1 MEEGGEAKN
10 VRLACPLYTHSPRS
24 GKLFRLAGLN
34 ALNRSVARSCRPNQK
49 QDSPRSAGQVS
60 TNAQARRTQ
69 QQPWKTAAYSCYSS
83 SASPPTPPSRERN
96 NAQFAS
102 ALALLDLTAAD
113 YLVRAVHLPRF
124 GPLRLQVPRRKT
136 RSMGRRE
143 GEGCGSSWIL
153 LMRTHVQTTIQ
164 KLRAHYSRE
173 PALKTLQT
181 WYTTSVMGGPPGQ
194 RPPDLRLENYP

>member
-1 MEEGGEAKN
+1 MTKDTGSPASYDERGRSDGRGRRGKKCAPGVPPLHPLSSQRKALPLSWPSC
-10 VRLACPLYTHSPRS
+10 VKSPRCPLVQAGTRS
-24 GKLFRLAGLN
+24 KIAHAQRGWF
-34 ALNRSVARSCRPNQK
+34 P
-49 QDSPRSAGQVS
+49 
-60 TNAQARRTQ
+60 QARKHGERNNSLGRLQHTLAIHPAPAPQ
-69 QQPWKTAAYSCYSS
+69 R
-83 SASPPTPPSRERN
+83 PPSRERN

-164 KLRAHYSRE
+164 AESS
-173 PALKTLQT
+173 LQ
-181 WYTTSVMGGPPGQ
+181 S
-194 RPPDLRLENYP
+194 